1 MKTKAETAEELFRE
15 GYNCAQSVAE
25 AFCEEIGIDFNTAVR
40 MVSGFGGGIGRM
52 REVCGAV
59 SGMTFVIGIL
69 MGYDDPKDVDG
80 KKDLYAVIQTLCKEF
95 KDITGSVICREL
107 LSKKDAADDSPQPA
121 ERTAEY
127 YRQRG
132 CAGYVACAAGILEE
146 YLCANFNKKE
156 NI

>member
-1 MKTKAETAEELFRE
+1 MKTKAETAEKLFRE
-15 GYNCAQSVAE
+15 GYNCAQSVAG

-146 YLCANFNKKE
+146 YLCANFNKKD

>member
-15 GYNCAQSVAE
+15 GYNCAQSVAG

-80 KKDLYAVIQTLCKEF
+80 KKDLYAVIQTLCKGF

-146 YLCANFNKKE
+146 YLRANFNKKE